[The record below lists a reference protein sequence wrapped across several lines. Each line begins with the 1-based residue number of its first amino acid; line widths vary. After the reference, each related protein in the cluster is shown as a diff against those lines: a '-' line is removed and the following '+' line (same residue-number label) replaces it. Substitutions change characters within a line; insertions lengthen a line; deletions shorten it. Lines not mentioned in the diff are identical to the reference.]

1 MQDIGLKKS
10 PYRYFQ
16 VHAHI
21 HVSINTLTP
30 IYRYTKALMRC
41 GAARTI
47 ALRRGVRA
55 GAVGARSSRAVG
67 ARQLR
72 QALVRVACALNTL

>member
-1 MQDIGLKKS
+1 
-10 PYRYFQ
+10 
-16 VHAHI
+16 
-21 HVSINTLTP
+21 
-30 IYRYTKALMRC
+30 MRC

-55 GAVGARSSRAVG
+55 GAVGAGSSRAVG